1 MNFHNVTEIRRPLIR
16 ESHQFRNNLS
26 HSGFDGARVCV
37 RDVHRQPATAP
48 NMKGRLWSK
57 RQRAQELNLRPLG
70 YEPATWSPAIATIS
84 SPMRSSS
91 SSPATQK
98 GSGHTAERLGIE

>member
-37 RDVHRQPATAP
+37 RDVHRQPATPP

-57 RQRAQELNLRPLG
+57 RQREQELNLRPLG
-70 YEPATWSPAIATIS
+70 YETCTESFPVGAVSQVC
-84 SPMRSSS
+84 RSV
-91 SSPATQK
+91 Q
-98 GSGHTAERLGIE
+98 